1 MEECPSFHLYEFLP
15 KILWCDLVPFAYDV
29 MDSPNSTIMNRSP
42 KRAFVAL
49 LLLIV
54 VAAAEGI
61 NEDDEVLNQ
70 I

>member
-1 MEECPSFHLYEFLP
+1 
-15 KILWCDLVPFAYDV
+15 

-54 VAAAEGI
+54 VAAAAEGI
-61 NEDDEVLNQ
+61 KEDDEV
-70 I
+70 

>member
-1 MEECPSFHLYEFLP
+1 
-15 KILWCDLVPFAYDV
+15 
-29 MDSPNSTIMNRSP
+29 MNRSP

-61 NEDDEVLNQ
+61 KEDDEVLNQ